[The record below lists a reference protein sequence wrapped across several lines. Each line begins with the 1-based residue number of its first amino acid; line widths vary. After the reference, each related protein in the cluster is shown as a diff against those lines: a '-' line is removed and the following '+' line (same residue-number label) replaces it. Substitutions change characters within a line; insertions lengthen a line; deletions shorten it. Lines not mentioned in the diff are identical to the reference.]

1 MTWLERAFWR
11 NRWAHTLGS
20 KFVTKHLEPANYMKI
35 LIGKNGQQ
43 TGPYNEEQLTE
54 LVNKGD
60 ISYDDLAWKEGMTEW
75 QPLRQVVPP
84 PAGSPPPLPPLAGST
99 HPAGSPPLSPRPS
112 IPTPNYNAGN
122 NQQPVQGPVSD
133 GLGYF
138 IVAIPILAAVLIW
151 MGVMGSTVNVEL
163 LVIAILVGIEAKL
176 LGAGSPTD
184 LTPKGKRHAG
194 PIGWALTSLLLGPI
208 GLCSYLY
215 SRKRYG
221 ARNLLL
227 PGLISSG
234 LWLAAVML
242 PHASQSEIPMVLVPE
257 GAVNTSLVRQGTA
270 NDPEKPSIL
279 SERSSS
285 NQITKDEILLEG
297 TQDIVLFSVYKNLII
312 KSKSEK
318 PFTIKS
324 VKLDGVALW
333 RIKISEFDA
342 VKYIPRPISKG
353 DGFTFIVYSGEDYH
367 GLKDKPDKLEIE
379 TDRGNL
385 IYNSNEE

>member
-1 MTWLERAFWR
+1 MTWLLRGFWR
-11 NRWAHTLGS
+11 NKWAHTLGS
-20 KFVTKHLEPANYMKI
+20 KIVTKHLEPANYMKI

-84 PAGSPPPLPPLAGST
+84 PAGSPPPLPPLAGTT

-163 LVIAILVGIEAKL
+163 LVIAIFVGLEAKL

-194 PIGWALTSLLLGPI
+194 PIGWALTSLFLGPI

-242 PHASQSEIPMVLVPE
+242 PHASQSDIPMVE
-257 GAVNTSLVRQGTA
+257 GTVNTPTVRQDTA
-270 NDPEKPSIL
+270 NTPGNPSIASKPL
-279 SERSSS
+279 SS
-285 NQITKDEILLEG
+285 NQIQPDELDVRKRTIESAYVFIEDNKYLEI
-297 TQDIVLFSVYKNLII
+297 TSR
-312 KSKSEK
+312 SEK
-318 PFTIKS
+318 PVTINS
-324 VKLDGVALW
+324 VKVNGELVLKWIGNTSEYKPYPMTMGSVLSFKLGSNVPGGGWDDFKRYYKEV
-333 RIKISEFDA
+333 IKA
-342 VKYIPRPISKG
+342 
-353 DGFTFIVYSGEDYH
+353 
-367 GLKDKPDKLEIE
+367 EIE
-379 TDRGNL
+379 TDRGTL
-385 IYNSNEE
+385 IYTF